1 MYNSYSNL
9 YSYRLIIGTIIP
21 LILAI
26 IIGYVFYQKYNVT
39 TVSYSGL
46 GESTYENNITAK
58 QDIIVTDEIRNSEK
72 IEFVQRKITGGGI
85 NPGWVISLLETQP
98 NVFTGRAIVD
108 DGVYQH
114 PVILRE
120 EVTNIFVG
128 DMKSVQGK
136 KEIFSMRRDNK
147 ECTDEDGNVFEYGLS
162 GTYGAT
168 QFSGCG
174 GEVLKIVE

>member
-1 MYNSYSNL
+1 MNKFSKTF
-9 YSYRLIIGTIIP
+9 IIGTVIP
-21 LILAI
+21 IILAI
-26 IIGYVFYQKYNVT
+26 IIGYIFYQKYNVT

-46 GESTYENNITAK
+46 GESTYENNLVAK
-58 QDIIVTDEIRNSEK
+58 KDIIVTDEVRNSEK

-98 NVFTGRAIVD
+98 NIFTGRVIVD

-114 PVILRE
+114 PVTLKE
-120 EVTNIFVG
+120 EVTNILVG
-128 DMKSVQGK
+128 EMKGVNGK
-136 KEIFSMRRDNK
+136 KDIFSMRKDNN
-147 ECTDEDGNVFEYGLS
+147 ECTDEEGNIFEYGLS

-174 GEVLKIVE
+174 GSVIKEAN

>member
-1 MYNSYSNL
+1 MSNKLIFSLFIPLLFAVLIGYFL
-9 YSYRLIIGTIIP
+9 YS
-21 LILAI
+21 
-26 IIGYVFYQKYNVT
+26 KYNVT

-46 GESTYENNITAK
+46 GESTYENILTAK
-58 QDIIVTDEIRNSEK
+58 QDIIVTDEVRNSEK

-98 NVFTGRAIVD
+98 NIFTGRVIVD

-114 PVILRE
+114 PVTLKE

-128 DMKSVQGK
+128 EMKSLTGRK
-136 KEIFSMRRDNK
+136 DIFSMRKDNK
-147 ECTDEDGNVFEYGLS
+147 ECTDEEGNIFEYTLS

-168 QFSGCG
+168 QFAGCG
-174 GEVLKIVE
+174 GDVLKAVE